1 MITAMRHGRRPGLR
15 RDPRAVRRWVRHLS
29 IAAVFLG
36 SAVGAF
42 GLAAPTSASSP
53 APITLALVTSLTG
66 PSAPETSSDPAGFI
80 ARIDLQNS
88 EGGVNGHKLIPL
100 VIDDQTNP
108 SDVTTAVQSALAK
121 GAFGI
126 VSASPLFFLAAKVPQ
141 QQGVP
146 VTGSYTDGPEWGQ
159 QPYTNMFASDLGSID
174 PNYPVNTLEGKI
186 LKQFGGTVLGSY
198 GYSISPTSSRQ
209 AGQEVKSFEH
219 AGGKLGVLDTSLP
232 FGTLNFTSAALVAK
246 QHHVDALFPTMIDAS
261 NFALAQ
267 ALKQAGVKVKA
278 AVFATGYDP
287 SVVNSPAWASLQG
300 DEFLSIYRPFSLPD
314 AGTEQM
320 AAALQKYEH
329 FPKTQF
335 PTLFQY
341 EAWAGADL
349 MIKGLQMA
357 GADPTRAAV
366 IKDLRSI
373 KDYTANGL
381 LPNPID
387 YATVFGHDPPRQCI
401 WVLRAAKDGFVPHSS
416 QPICG
421 TDVKG
426 TASTSSS

>member
-1 MITAMRHGRRPGLR
+1 M
-15 RDPRAVRRWVRHLS
+15 V
-29 IAAVFLG
+29 G
-36 SAVGAF
+36 SAIGGM
-42 GLAAPTSASSP
+42 GLAVPAATGSP

-66 PSAPETSSDPAGFI
+66 LSSPQTSNDPAGFL

-100 VIDDQTNP
+100 VIDDHTDP
-108 SDVTTAVQSALAK
+108 SEVTTAVQSALAK

-146 VTGSYTDGPEWGQ
+146 VTGSYTDGPEWGE

-174 PNYPVNTLEGKI
+174 PSYPVNTLEGKI
-186 LKQFGGTVLGSY
+186 LRQFGGTVLGAY
-198 GYSISPTSSRQ
+198 GYSISPTSSRE

-232 FGTLNFTSAALVAK
+232 FGSLNFTSAALVAK

-261 NFALAQ
+261 DFALAQ
-267 ALKQAGVKVKA
+267 ALKQAGVNIKA

-287 SVVNSPAWASLQG
+287 SVVHSPAWQSLQG

-314 AGTEQM
+314 AGTEHM

-329 FPKTQF
+329 FSKTQF

-341 EAWAGADL
+341 ESWAGADL

-357 GADPTRAAV
+357 GTNPTRAAV

-373 KDYTANGL
+373 TSYTANGL
-381 LPNPID
+381 LPKPID
-387 YATVFGHDPPRQCI
+387 YATVFGHDPPQQCV
-401 WVLRAAKDGFVPHSS
+401 WVLRAEAGGFVAHSS
-416 QPICG
+416 QPVCG
-421 TDVKG
+421 TDIKG
-426 TASTSSS
+426 TGSGSS

>member
-1 MITAMRHGRRPGLR
+1 M
-15 RDPRAVRRWVRHLS
+15 
-29 IAAVFLG
+29 AAIIVG

-42 GLAAPTSASSP
+42 GLVAPAAASSP
-53 APITLALVTSLTG
+53 APITLALVSSLTG
-66 PSAPETSSDPAGFI
+66 PSAPETASDPAGFI
-80 ARIDLQNS
+80 ARIDLQNA

-159 QPYTNMFASDLGSID
+159 QPYANMFASDLGSID
-174 PNYPVNTLEGKI
+174 PSYPVNTLEGKI

-198 GYSISPTSSRQ
+198 GYSISPTSSRE
-209 AGQEVKSFEH
+209 ASQEVKSFED

-232 FGTLNFTSAALVAK
+232 FGTMNFTSAALVAK

-261 NFALAQ
+261 DFALAQ

-278 AVFATGYDP
+278 AVFATGYGP
-287 SVVNSPAWASLQG
+287 SVVNSAAWSSLQG

-314 AGTEQM
+314 AGTEEM

-329 FPKTQF
+329 FTKAQF

-357 GADPTRAAV
+357 GANPTRTAV

-373 KDYTANGL
+373 KNYTANGL
-381 LPNPID
+381 LPKPID
-387 YATVFGHDPPRQCI
+387 YATIFGHDPPQQCV
-401 WVLRAAKDGFVPHSS
+401 WVLKAEKNGFVPYSS
-416 QPICG
+416 QPVCG
-421 TDVKG
+421 TDIKG
-426 TASTSSS
+426 TASGSS